1 MKLAV
6 AGKGGVGK
14 TTVAALLARAAVSR
28 GYRVVAVDADPHPTL
43 AQTLGINPPPPPLL
57 ENFELLAERV
67 GQGIIKLNPF
77 VEDLVEKYGVEKDGI
92 KILVMG
98 GIRAGGA
105 GCACPANALLRG
117 LLRHLVLEA
126 GETVIVDLEAGVEH
140 LGRATAQGVDALLVV
155 VDPDCRSISAA
166 EHMEKLARQIGIPRI
181 LIVGNKI
188 EEDEREFAQRL
199 PRGLPLLGLLP
210 FSLAVAEA
218 GRKGRPV
225 PQVPETE
232 KLWHRLEELLGEKQA
247 L

>member
-1 MKLAV
+1 M
-6 AGKGGVGK
+6 
-14 TTVAALLARAAVSR
+14 
-28 GYRVVAVDADPHPTL
+28 
-43 AQTLGINPPPPPLL
+43 

-92 KILVMG
+92 KVLVMG

-155 VDPDCRSISAA
+155 VDPDFRSISAA
-166 EHMEKLARQIGIPRI
+166 EHMEKLAHQIGIPRI
-181 LIVGNKI
+181 LLVGNKI

-199 PRGLPLLGLLP
+199 PRGLPPWSPSLFLGGGR
-210 FSLAVAEA
+210 SGAQRKARATGSGNRETLASA
-218 GRKGRPV
+218 GRTFGGKASV
-225 PQVPETE
+225 VT
-232 KLWHRLEELLGEKQA
+232 
-247 L
+247 